1 MTQNVNIAVKTE
13 SGQVKKISH
22 GVIFQ
27 PETQFKG
34 GTIKWFDDSKLLKGS
49 RSGAGPE
56 QKAPVVSIKVEVGLS
71 LE

>member
-34 GTIKWFDDSKLLKGS
+34 GSVKWFDDSKLLK
-49 RSGAGPE
+49 R
-56 QKAPVVSIKVEVGLS
+56 KK
-71 LE
+71 

>member
-34 GTIKWFDDSKLLKGS
+34 GSVKWFDDSKRYGKCLIMQWHSTRELVQS
-49 RSGAGPE
+49 TISG
-56 QKAPVVSIKVEVGLS
+56 I
-71 LE
+71 